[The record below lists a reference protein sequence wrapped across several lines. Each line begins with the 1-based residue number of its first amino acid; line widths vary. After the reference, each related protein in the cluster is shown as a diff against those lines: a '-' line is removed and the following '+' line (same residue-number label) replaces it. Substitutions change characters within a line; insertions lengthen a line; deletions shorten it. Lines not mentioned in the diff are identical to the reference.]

1 MIVPPP
7 RSTIRGAIAAV
18 SRNGALT
25 LTANVSSKAAS
36 GSSCVGPPGKT
47 PALLTRMS
55 TSAARSASARTSSGD
70 LRSARTTSASPP
82 SASIAATTSAPRAS
96 LRPLISTCAPSR
108 ASASAVARPMPEVP
122 PVTNAR
128 CPLNSCIRCSPVAVS
143 GHPCRTGGGDHRHPC
158 GMDGGDHLS
167 VVASAPGR
175 AWRWRWISAPCGDRT
190 QCLERLVSR
199 GKPRIGGCL
208 EQRLTQLVDGPPEVQ
223 RAAQVRLELLVV
235 PGGGEHRHHHQAAG
249 LQLET
254 GPVPDATPDVLD
266 GGLEGRPQKRIAS
279 AGCRRL
285 AARCTEHLLTDLW
298 AARPCVLCRGVHGSF
313 SFHWTDHWRTEY
325 WTERSKHN

>member
-7 RSTIRGAIAAV
+7 RSTICGAIAAV

-25 LTANVSSKAAS
+25 LTAKVSSKVAS

-55 TSAARSASARTSSGD
+55 RSAARSASARTSSGD
-70 LRSARTTSASPP
+70 LRSARTNSASPP
-82 SASIAATTSAPRAS
+82 FASIAATTSAPRAS
-96 LRPLISTCAPSR
+96 LRPLISTRAPSR

-128 CPLNSCIRCSPVAVS
+128 CPLNSCIRCSPLAVS
-143 GHPCRTGGGDHRHPC
+143 GHPCT
-158 GMDGGDHLS
+158 
-167 VVASAPGR
+167 
-175 AWRWRWISAPCGDRT
+175 T
-190 QCLERLVSR
+190 
-199 GKPRIGGCL
+199 
-208 EQRLTQLVDGPPEVQ
+208 
-223 RAAQVRLELLVV
+223 
-235 PGGGEHRHHHQAAG
+235 GGGEHRHHHQAAV

-266 GGLEGRPQKRIAS
+266 GGLEERPQKRIAS